1 MSHQVTDFTHR
12 SVPQPHRT
20 GCTVFRTIYPEPGQR
35 ILKQTA
41 NDALTSFDK
50 GGNYEPMEKTQS

>member
-1 MSHQVTDFTHR
+1 MSHQVTDFTHKNV
-12 SVPQPHRT
+12 SQPRHT
-20 GCTVFRTIYPEPGQR
+20 GFTVFRTIYPEPRQR